1 MPNPKNRKTA
11 SSAKMGTDE
20 LKELIKSAV
29 KEAMSGT
36 KDDGATD
43 APLDGISTND
53 VLGVIEQAIEAV
65 SEKHKADVE
74 AGGED
79 NGVTTEEIVQEAA
92 ALLAELAP
100 DEGMGDDVDED
111 TKDDDEDPDTK
122 DDGDPEDTVKR
133 RKANAGNRQ
142 VKSAAQPAPER
153 KYANL
158 FISGPTKTNRE
169 EKKVPPMV
177 QLARAIKCLD
187 VFGRNDPERAAFYAK
202 RKYGDESMSR
212 EFKALNATSPSAGGF
227 LIPEVYLDDVIE
239 LLYSK
244 TIIKELGA
252 RTIPM
257 ETGNINI
264 PRMTSGTRPPWGG

>member
-111 TKDDDEDPDTK
+111 TKDDD
-122 DDGDPEDTVKR
+122 GDPRHQGR
-133 RKANAGNRQ
+133 RRPRGHREAPQGERRQPPGKIRRAAG
-142 VKSAAQPAPER
+142 
-153 KYANL
+153 
-158 FISGPTKTNRE
+158 
-169 EKKVPPMV
+169 
-177 QLARAIKCLD
+177 ARAQVCEP
-187 VFGRNDPERAAFYAK
+187 VHF
-202 RKYGDESMSR
+202 
-212 EFKALNATSPSAGGF
+212 
-227 LIPEVYLDDVIE
+227 
-239 LLYSK
+239 
-244 TIIKELGA
+244 
-252 RTIPM
+252 
-257 ETGNINI
+257 
-264 PRMTSGTRPPWGG
+264 RPHQD

>member
-100 DEGMGDDVDED
+100 DEGRA
-111 TKDDDEDPDTK
+111 TTSTRIPRT
-122 DDGDPEDTVKR
+122 T
-133 RKANAGNRQ
+133 
-142 VKSAAQPAPER
+142 
-153 KYANL
+153 
-158 FISGPTKTNRE
+158 TKTPTPRTT
-169 EKKVPPMV
+169 
-177 QLARAIKCLD
+177 
-187 VFGRNDPERAAFYAK
+187 
-202 RKYGDESMSR
+202 
-212 EFKALNATSPSAGGF
+212 ATP
-227 LIPEVYLDDVIE
+227 
-239 LLYSK
+239 
-244 TIIKELGA
+244 
-252 RTIPM
+252 RTP
-257 ETGNINI
+257 
-264 PRMTSGTRPPWGG
+264 

>member
-100 DEGMGDDVDED
+100 DETQACRALIEKNYGRRLREGGRDKVIAALARRGFSYGAIRAALEQCGETADED
-111 TKDDDEDPDTK
+111 GSWE
-122 DDGDPEDTVKR
+122 
-133 RKANAGNRQ
+133 
-142 VKSAAQPAPER
+142 
-153 KYANL
+153 
-158 FISGPTKTNRE
+158 
-169 EKKVPPMV
+169 
-177 QLARAIKCLD
+177 
-187 VFGRNDPERAAFYAK
+187 
-202 RKYGDESMSR
+202 
-212 EFKALNATSPSAGGF
+212 
-227 LIPEVYLDDVIE
+227 
-239 LLYSK
+239 
-244 TIIKELGA
+244 
-252 RTIPM
+252 
-257 ETGNINI
+257 
-264 PRMTSGTRPPWGG
+264 

>member
-92 ALLAELAP
+92 ALLA
-100 DEGMGDDVDED
+100 
-111 TKDDDEDPDTK
+111 
-122 DDGDPEDTVKR
+122 
-133 RKANAGNRQ
+133 
-142 VKSAAQPAPER
+142 
-153 KYANL
+153 
-158 FISGPTKTNRE
+158 
-169 EKKVPPMV
+169 
-177 QLARAIKCLD
+177 
-187 VFGRNDPERAAFYAK
+187 
-202 RKYGDESMSR
+202 
-212 EFKALNATSPSAGGF
+212 
-227 LIPEVYLDDVIE
+227 
-239 LLYSK
+239 
-244 TIIKELGA
+244 
-252 RTIPM
+252 
-257 ETGNINI
+257 
-264 PRMTSGTRPPWGG
+264 

>member
-133 RKANAGNRQ
+133 RKANAGNHQ

-158 FISGPTKTNRE
+158 VHF
-169 EKKVPPMV
+169 
-177 QLARAIKCLD
+177 
-187 VFGRNDPERAAFYAK
+187 
-202 RKYGDESMSR
+202 
-212 EFKALNATSPSAGGF
+212 
-227 LIPEVYLDDVIE
+227 
-239 LLYSK
+239 
-244 TIIKELGA
+244 
-252 RTIPM
+252 
-257 ETGNINI
+257 
-264 PRMTSGTRPPWGG
+264 RPHQD

>member
-29 KEAMSGT
+29 KEVMSGT

-100 DEGMGDDVDED
+100 
-111 TKDDDEDPDTK
+111 TRAWATTSTRIPRT
-122 DDGDPEDTVKR
+122 T
-133 RKANAGNRQ
+133 
-142 VKSAAQPAPER
+142 
-153 KYANL
+153 
-158 FISGPTKTNRE
+158 TKTPTPRTT
-169 EKKVPPMV
+169 
-177 QLARAIKCLD
+177 
-187 VFGRNDPERAAFYAK
+187 
-202 RKYGDESMSR
+202 
-212 EFKALNATSPSAGGF
+212 ATP
-227 LIPEVYLDDVIE
+227 
-239 LLYSK
+239 
-244 TIIKELGA
+244 
-252 RTIPM
+252 RTP
-257 ETGNINI
+257 
-264 PRMTSGTRPPWGG
+264 